1 MPPHPPATPRPP
13 LPRWGARG
21 EVVHELCLYT
31 IELISSNSETHNN
44 PDLNLS
50 SPLDLRPTTISSNI
64 SLVRGIITFL

>member
-1 MPPHPPATPRPP
+1 MPLIPGP
-13 LPRWGARG
+13 LSRWRASG

-31 IELISSNSETHNN
+31 IELISNSETHYNSG
-44 PDLNLS
+44 LNLS